1 MMEIPGQ
8 PGANLGML
16 NLGDL
21 FGKALANVKKKQITI
36 SESYEQLIQE
46 EADAVR

>member
-1 MMEIPGQ
+1 MEDNTNPMPMMEIPGQ

-21 FGKALANVKKKQITI
+21 FGKAFGQRKKKKQIT
-36 SESYEQLIQE
+36 LIKIKF
-46 EADAVR
+46 